1 MAGKA
6 KSCYL
11 SIVDS
16 KTHKTVFR
24 KMFFTMG
31 DLRKFRKDDPKM
43 QEYPETEYHVVVE
56 TY

>member
-11 SIVDS
+11 SIVDR

-24 KMFFTMG
+24 KMFFAMG
-31 DLRKFRKDDPKM
+31 DLRKWIKEDPKM
-43 QEYPETEYHVVVE
+43 QESPEADYYTAVE

>member
-11 SIVDS
+11 SIVDR
-16 KTHKTVFR
+16 KTHKTAFR

-31 DLRKFRKDDPKM
+31 ELRKWIKEDPKM
-43 QEYPETEYHVVVE
+43 KEFPEEQFYTAVE

>member
-11 SIVDS
+11 SIVDR

-24 KMFFTMG
+24 KMFFVMA
-31 DLRKFRKDDPKM
+31 DLRKFIKDDPKM
-43 QEYPETEYHVVVE
+43 KEYP
-56 TY
+56 

>member
-11 SIVDS
+11 SIVDR

-24 KMFFTMG
+24 KMFFVMA
-31 DLRKFRKDDPKM
+31 DLRKFVKDDPKM
-43 QEYPETEYHVVVE
+43 QEYPEDQYYTAVE